1 MQQLSGGTK
10 HWRLVDVRSTVVRKM
25 VEELK
30 RKRKAASLQAAAPSG
45 ANISTYG
52 QHKTRKLIKDMFV
65 CCSLCC
71 PAAAG
76 HQKDYKAMVDA
87 GTFPA
92 IVEVAC
98 GGGVVRVLQ
107 SIDERAT
114 LYVELEPEAI
124 GCLRTQAAQDSSS
137 CWLVPSCSWARVL
150 VCAAVWL
157 GCV

>member
-1 MQQLSGGTK
+1 MQQAEGK
-10 HWRLVDVRSTVVRKM
+10 RRWRLVDARNTVVRKM
-25 VEELK
+25 VDELK
-30 RKRKAASLQAAAPSG
+30 LKRKAASLQAAAPSG
-45 ANISTYG
+45 ADASTYG
-52 QHKTRKLIKDMFV
+52 QHKTRKLIKDRFV

-76 HQKDYKAMVDA
+76 HHKDYKAMVDA

-92 IVEVAC
+92 FVEVAC
-98 GGGVVRVLQ
+98 GDGVVKVLH
-107 SIDERAT
+107 SIDPRAT

-124 GCLRTQAAQDSSS
+124 GCLRTQAEQDSSS

>member
-1 MQQLSGGTK
+1 
-10 HWRLVDVRSTVVRKM
+10 
-25 VEELK
+25 
-30 RKRKAASLQAAAPSG
+30 
-45 ANISTYG
+45 
-52 QHKTRKLIKDMFV
+52 
-65 CCSLCC
+65 
-71 PAAAG
+71 
-76 HQKDYKAMVDA
+76 MVDA
-87 GTFPA
+87 GAFPA

-124 GCLRTQAAQDSSS
+124 GCLRAQAAQDSSS